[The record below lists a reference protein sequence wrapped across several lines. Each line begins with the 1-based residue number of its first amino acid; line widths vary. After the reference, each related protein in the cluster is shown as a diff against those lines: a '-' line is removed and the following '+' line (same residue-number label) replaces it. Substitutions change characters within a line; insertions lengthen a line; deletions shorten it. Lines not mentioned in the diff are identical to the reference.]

1 MENAAL
7 LTSLM
12 TERQALLPLQASVPN
27 TVALVDQKI
36 LQLMNVQQVPGA
48 PADATPTGPAASA
61 GAPAACSNPYAQQAA
76 MLANP
81 LLQQE
86 SLLQNSALLQM
97 GAYTSSNLGLLG
109 CTNAAGNTQALHPS
123 MASTPSAPK
132 VSDDALDSAGT
143 AMISHLGALM
153 PGTSVGKT
161 TGKGK
166 GGNHRWNVPTENH
179 PGFNLT
185 GRIVGPKGSTLRGL
199 QTTYNVRLFVR
210 GKGSERPGAPKRSYT
225 GAEVEDVLHVKIEG
239 GADGDVDGCIA
250 ALEALC
256 APVTDP
262 SNDVI
267 RQEQMGT
274 KTAIEMASMSAGA
287 MSGMG
292 AFM

>member
-1 MENAAL
+1 MDTAL

-36 LQLMNVQQVPGA
+36 LQLMNVQQQSTDSSLI
-48 PADATPTGPAASA
+48 DAAASA
-61 GAPAACSNPYAQQAA
+61 GAPAACSNPYAQQVA
-76 MLANP
+76 MMTNP

-86 SLLQNSALLQM
+86 SLLQNSALLQQM
-97 GAYTSSNLGLLG
+97 GAAGAYASSNLLG
-109 CTNAAGNTQALHPS
+109 CANMAATAPALHAS

-143 AMISHLGALM
+143 AMISHLGTLM

-166 GGNHRWNVPTENH
+166 GGNHRWIVPTENH

-225 GAEVEDVLHVKIEG
+225 GAEVEEALHVKIEG